1 MQQFELLRR
10 QFHRHSGHAREVASW
25 PIEAADKSKL
35 DWVAPYSENDRDIR
49 GHGFSS
55 VRSRGAARQRNH
67 PHVPIDQIGHQR
79 VQSLVLAFGPAEFDC
94 YVLAL
99 DIATSFRP

>member
-25 PIEAADKSKL
+25 PIEAAYKSKL

-55 VRSRGAARQRNH
+55 VRVLPGRAITLTFRLTRSATNACNRSFLSSAQRN
-67 PHVPIDQIGHQR
+67 
-79 VQSLVLAFGPAEFDC
+79 S
-94 YVLAL
+94 
-99 DIATSFRP
+99 IATFWPST